1 MLFNSYQFV
10 FVFLPLML
18 VGYELL
24 ALGGVRWSV
33 PVFLVLGSLFFYGW
47 WDWHYL
53 LLFGFSIAFNYSWA
67 QILRPRPAASA
78 DRRHSPHAM
87 LTVGVA
93 INLALL
99 GYFKYRNF
107 FVTSAAVVAGRHW
120 VMPPIVLP
128 LAISFFTF
136 EQLTY
141 LTSAW
146 RGEIETR
153 DFLSYA
159 LFITFFPHLIAGPI
173 VRYGEIFPQ
182 LNRESRY
189 RLSADNLSA
198 GLMIFAI
205 GLFKKVMIADT
216 FKRWL
221 DPIFDTAAHP
231 GFVDAWAA
239 TLAFAF
245 EIYFDFSGYSDMA
258 IGLARMLNVRFP
270 ENFDSPYK
278 ARGPIEFWRRWHI
291 TLSFFLRDYLYI
303 PLGGNRR
310 GKLRQHFNLFVTMLL
325 GGLWHGADWTFVTWG
340 ALHGIA
346 LSANHLWRDRKFKM
360 PPALA
365 WIFTFTFVTLAWVLF
380 RTHSAARAG
389 AMFSGM
395 AGLNGFGWARGS
407 VGPPELRECLAGLFV
422 VLCCPNRQTIMSWN
436 WRSDYLYAAAFAALA
451 GTSLLQ
457 MSNPPPFIYFQF

>member
-10 FVFLPLML
+10 FVFLPLLLM
-18 VGYELL
+18 GYELFALSGARL
-24 ALGGVRWSV
+24 AV
-33 PVFLVLGSLFFYGW
+33 PVFLVFGSLFFYGW
-47 WDWHYL
+47 WDWRYL
-53 LLFGFSIAFNYSWA
+53 FLFGFSIAFNYAWA
-67 QILRPRPAASA
+67 QALRPRPAAGA
-78 DRRHSPHAM
+78 QRRLAPRAM
-87 LTVGVA
+87 LAAGA
-93 INLALL
+93 AANLGLL

-107 FVTSAAVVAGRHW
+107 FVSSAAALAGRHW
-120 VMPPIVLP
+120 TTATIVLP

-141 LTSAW
+141 LVSAW

-182 LNRESRY
+182 LNRGSRY
-189 RLSADNLSA
+189 RLSAGNLSA

-205 GLFKKVMIADT
+205 GLFKKVIIADT
-216 FKRWL
+216 FKLWL
-221 DPIFDTAAHP
+221 DPIFDAAVHP

-278 ARGPIEFWRRWHI
+278 ARGAIEFWRRWHI

-325 GGLWHGADWTFVTWG
+325 GGLWHGANWTFVMWG
-340 ALHGIA
+340 ALHGLA
-346 LSANHLWRDRKFKM
+346 LSANHLWRERKFRM
-360 PPALA
+360 PAALA
-365 WIFTFTFVTLAWVLF
+365 WMLTFSFVTLAWVLF
-380 RTHSAARAG
+380 RAHSIGRTA

-395 AGLNGFGWARGS
+395 AGLNGTGWAAGA
-407 VGPPELRECLAGLFV
+407 VGPPELRQCVAGLFL
-422 VLCCPNRQTIMSWN
+422 VLCCPNRQTIMRWE

-451 GTSLLQ
+451 AMSLLQ

>member
-1 MLFNSYQFV
+1 LLFNSYQFV
-10 FVFLPLML
+10 FFFLPLLL
-18 VGYELL
+18 VGYQML
-24 ALGGVRWSV
+24 ARSRARSAV
-33 PVFLVLGSLFFYGW
+33 PAFLVLGSLFFYGW
-47 WDWHYL
+47 WDWRYL
-53 LLFGFSIAFNYSWA
+53 FLFGFSIAFNYSWA
-67 QILRPRPAASA
+67 QALGPHKSDGA
-78 DRRHSPHAM
+78 DRRPRAM
-87 LTVGVA
+87 LAAGVA
-93 INLALL
+93 VNLALL

-107 FVTSAAVVAGRHW
+107 FVASAAALAGREW
-120 VMPPIVLP
+120 TMAPLVLP

-153 DFLSYA
+153 DLLSYA

-182 LNRESRY
+182 LNRTSRY
-189 RLSADNLSA
+189 RLDAGNLSA

-205 GLFKKVMIADT
+205 GLFKKVMIADA
-216 FKRWL
+216 FKAWL
-221 DPIFDTAAHP
+221 DPVFDAAVHP
-231 GFVDAWAA
+231 GFVEAWAA

-270 ENFDSPYK
+270 ENFDSPYQ
-278 ARGPIEFWRRWHI
+278 ARSPIEFWRRWHI

-310 GKLRQHFNLFVTMLL
+310 GRLRQHLNLFVTMLL
-325 GGLWHGADWTFVTWG
+325 GGLWHGADWTFVIWG
-340 ALHGIA
+340 AFHGVA
-346 LSANHLWRDRKFKM
+346 LSANHLWRDRKLSM
-360 PPALA
+360 PSALA
-365 WIFTFTFVTLAWVLF
+365 WMLTFVFVTLAWVLF
-380 RTHSAARAG
+380 RAHSLARVAAI
-389 AMFSGM
+389 FSGM
-395 AGLNGFGWARGS
+395 AGLSGFGWGRGG
-407 VGPPELRECLAGLFV
+407 VGPPELRECAAGL
-422 VLCCPNRQTIMSWN
+422 VLVLACPNRQTIMSWQ

-451 GTSLLQ
+451 GISLLQ

>member
-10 FVFLPLML
+10 LVFLPLL
-18 VGYELL
+18 LIGYELL
-24 ALGGVRWSV
+24 ALSGAGLAV
-33 PVFLVLGSLFFYGW
+33 PLFLVLGSLFFYGW
-47 WDWHYL
+47 WDWRYL
-53 LLFGFSIAFNYSWA
+53 LLFGFSIAFNYFWA
-67 QILRPRPAASA
+67 QALGPRPAAGA
-78 DRRHSPHAM
+78 DGRFAPPAM
-87 LTVGVA
+87 LAAGVA
-93 INLALL
+93 INLGLL

-107 FVTSAAVVAGRHW
+107 FVSSVAAVAGRHW
-120 VMPPIVLP
+120 AMPPIVLP

-173 VRYGEIFPQ
+173 VRYSEIFPQ
-182 LNRESRY
+182 LNRGSRY

-205 GLFKKVMIADT
+205 GLFKKVIIADT
-216 FKRWL
+216 FKLWL
-221 DPIFDTAAHP
+221 DPVFDTAVHP
-231 GFVDAWAA
+231 GFIEAWAA
-239 TLAFAF
+239 TLGFAF

-310 GKLRQHFNLFVTMLL
+310 GKLRQYFNLFVTMLL
-325 GGLWHGADWTFVTWG
+325 GGLWHGADWTFVMWG
-340 ALHGIA
+340 ALHGAA
-346 LSANHLWRDRKFKM
+346 LSLNHLWRDRKFTM
-360 PPALA
+360 LPALA
-365 WIFTFTFVTLAWVLF
+365 WALTFIFVTLAWVLF
-380 RTHSAARAG
+380 RAHSIGRAV
-389 AMFSGM
+389 AIYHGM
-395 AGLNGFGWARGS
+395 AGLNGFRSASGS
-407 VGPPELRECLAGLFV
+407 VGPPELRECLAGLLV
-422 VLCCPNRQTIMSWN
+422 VLFGPNRQTIMSWN
-436 WRSDYLYAAAFAALA
+436 WRSDCLYAAAFAALA
-451 GTSLLQ
+451 GISLLQ

>member
-1 MLFNSYQFV
+1 LLFNSYQFV
-10 FVFLPLML
+10 FFFLPLLL

-24 ALGGVRWSV
+24 AQSRVRVAV

-47 WDWHYL
+47 WDWRYL

-67 QILRPRPAASA
+67 QALRPRMPGDAE
-78 DRRHSPHAM
+78 RRPRAM
-87 LTVGVA
+87 LAAGVA
-93 INLALL
+93 VNVALL

-107 FVTSAAVVAGRHW
+107 FVSSAAALAGRH
-120 VMPPIVLP
+120 PTLPLLVLP

-141 LTSAW
+141 LISAW

-182 LNRESRY
+182 LNRTSRY
-189 RLSADNLSA
+189 RLSASNLSA

-205 GLFKKVMIADT
+205 GLFKKVIIADT
-216 FKRWL
+216 FKAWL
-221 DPIFDTAAHP
+221 DPVFDTAVHP
-231 GFVDAWAA
+231 GFVEAWAA

-278 ARGPIEFWRRWHI
+278 ARSPIEFWRRWHI

-310 GKLRQHFNLFVTMLL
+310 GRLRQHLNLFLTMLL
-325 GGLWHGADWTFVTWG
+325 GGLWHGADWTFVMWG
-340 ALHGIA
+340 AFHGVA
-346 LSANHLWRDRKFKM
+346 LSANHLWRDRKLSM

-365 WIFTFTFVTLAWVLF
+365 WMLTFVFVTLAWVLF
-380 RTHSAARAG
+380 RAHSIDRVAAIFAG
-389 AMFSGM
+389 MT
-395 AGLNGFGWARGS
+395 GLNGFGWARGS
-407 VGPPELRECLAGLFV
+407 VGPPELRQCAAGL
-422 VLCCPNRQTIMSWN
+422 VLALACPNRQTIMSWQ

-451 GTSLLQ
+451 GISLLQ

>member
-1 MLFNSYQFV
+1 LLFNSYQFV
-10 FVFLPLML
+10 FVFLPLLL

-24 ALGGVRWSV
+24 ALGGVRSAV
-33 PVFLVLGSLFFYGW
+33 PLFLVLGSLFFYGW
-47 WDWHYL
+47 WDWRYL
-53 LLFGFSIAFNYSWA
+53 FLFGLSIAFNYSWA
-67 QILRPRPAASA
+67 QVLRSRPIAGADKRSAPR
-78 DRRHSPHAM
+78 AM
-87 LTVGVA
+87 LAAGIA
-93 INLALL
+93 INLGLL

-107 FVTSAAVVAGRHW
+107 FVSSVAAVAGRHW
-120 VMPPIVLP
+120 AMPPIVLP

-136 EQLTY
+136 EQITY

-173 VRYGEIFPQ
+173 VRYGDIFPQ
-182 LNRESRY
+182 LNRTSRY

-216 FKRWL
+216 LKVWL
-221 DPIFDTAAHP
+221 DPIFDTAVHP

-239 TLAFAF
+239 ALAFGL

-303 PLGGNRR
+303 PLGGNRH
-310 GKLRQHFNLFVTMLL
+310 GKVRQHFNLFVTMLL
-325 GGLWHGADWTFVTWG
+325 GGLWHGADWTFVIWG
-340 ALHGIA
+340 ALHGVA
-346 LSANHLWRDRKFKM
+346 LSANHLWRDRKFGM
-360 PPALA
+360 PAPLA
-365 WIFTFTFVTLAWVLF
+365 WMLTFIFVTLAWVLF
-380 RTHSAARAG
+380 RTHSIGG
-389 AMFSGM
+389 AVAIFSGM
-395 AGLNGFGWARGS
+395 AGLNGLGWAGGK

-422 VLCCPNRQTIMSWN
+422 VLCCPNRQTIMGWQ
-436 WRSDYLYAAAFAALA
+436 WRSDYLYAVAFAVLA
-451 GTSLLQ
+451 GMSVLQ